1 MIIVILKSKSSAKE
15 GSWKKCIVH
24 LPFCQLDCN
33 NCIICFRN
41 FDALLLCWN
50 PRMIRQLP
58 CVTLLWFLNTPLA
71 LFFVTQGT
79 TFLSYKEPNSLLFEE
94 LFSLSYNELHSLS
107 SKELHSL
114 SCKEKS
120 CSPSHL
126 LFQDPIYSRNYIL
139 LIQGIKGLFKD
150 RESDLMLVSDQAVF
164 SSSCLENLENHKVFE
179 IPWERFISCL
189 RWYDT
194 LWFAHRPVTIERN
207 TCGPEKC
214 IIYNILYCRSV
225 TMDRTTCGSKISVI
239 SIDLESGF
247 LYGFDNFHQTVP
259 CERKKNQ
266 VLSRSKANS

>member
-24 LPFCQLDCN
+24 LPFCQTDCN
-33 NCIICFRN
+33 NCIICFRK

-50 PRMIRQLP
+50 PRMIRQLS

-71 LFFVTQGT
+71 LFFVTQGTTFDVTQGT

-126 LFQDPIYSRNYIL
+126 LFQDPIYLRNYIL
-139 LIQGIKGLFKD
+139 LIQGIEGLFKD
-150 RESDLMLVSDQAVF
+150 RVRPNAGVR
-164 SSSCLENLENHKVFE
+164 SSCFFFKLLGK
-179 IPWERFISCL
+179 P
-189 RWYDT
+189 
-194 LWFAHRPVTIERN
+194 
-207 TCGPEKC
+207 
-214 IIYNILYCRSV
+214 
-225 TMDRTTCGSKISVI
+225 
-239 SIDLESGF
+239 
-247 LYGFDNFHQTVP
+247 
-259 CERKKNQ
+259 RK
-266 VLSRSKANS
+266 S

>member
-1 MIIVILKSKSSAKE
+1 MNYIL
-15 GSWKKCIVH
+15 CH
-24 LPFCQLDCN
+24 Q
-33 NCIICFRN
+33 
-41 FDALLLCWN
+41 
-50 PRMIRQLP
+50 
-58 CVTLLWFLNTPLA
+58 
-71 LFFVTQGT
+71 
-79 TFLSYKEPNSLLFEE
+79 
-94 LFSLSYNELHSLS
+94 
-107 SKELHSL
+107 
-114 SCKEKS
+114 
-120 CSPSHL
+120 
-126 LFQDPIYSRNYIL
+126 RNYIL
-139 LIQGIKGLFKD
+139 CHVRKSHVPLPTCFSRTPSIQGTTYCWYRELKVSLKI
-150 RESDLMLVSDQAVF
+150 ESDLMLVSDQAVF

-247 LYGFDNFHQTVP
+247 LCGFDNFHQTVP